1 MDLNQPNPR
10 TDLLPDADGSLAES
24 LPDGQLE
31 EEEREA
37 LGEEHDPVG
46 DQEGTFNGNQFSS
59 GQTLLAVK

>member
-37 LGEEHDPVG
+37 LGKEHDPVG
-46 DQEGTFNGNQFSS
+46 DQEGPYNGKF
-59 GQTLLAVK
+59 